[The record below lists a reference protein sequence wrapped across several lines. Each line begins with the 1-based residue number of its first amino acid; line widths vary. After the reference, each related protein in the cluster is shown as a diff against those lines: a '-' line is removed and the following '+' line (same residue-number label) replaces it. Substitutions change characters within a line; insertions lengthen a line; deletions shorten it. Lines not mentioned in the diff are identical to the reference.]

1 MIIFFLNKLKER
13 GRMEEGKRIMRLL
26 QGHLVVVRDEKSLS
40 FCEILK
46 LLFYKQPSCPKMY
59 VLNIEEN

>member
-1 MIIFFLNKLKER
+1 
-13 GRMEEGKRIMRLL
+13 MEEGKRIMRLL